1 MQAGRRKAAYL
12 EGWPELASLEE
23 SASVPPTSTSQWII
37 SVRHISPL
45 HLQNGIQAAGGHVN
59 RMSYDPR
66 NDYAVDLRG
75 GCKGK
80 SADFKKR

>member
-1 MQAGRRKAAYL
+1 MDYF
-12 EGWPELASLEE
+12 
-23 SASVPPTSTSQWII
+23 